1 MNRRRAKPVNPILHR
16 FSPWLRLA
24 IALLCA
30 HTGAAGQEFSALHG
44 PALRAALHAQVRGH
58 KVIPYASSRF
68 DTADAL
74 RQLDG
79 ALDGTNAVVRLI
91 YGDGT
96 APAGAFGVTGGWNRE
111 HLWPNSYGL
120 DDVEPAFS
128 DLHNLRACD
137 ANVNSSRGNK
147 FYDLSNRLTAG
158 YRFPAHAE
166 APRCS
171 ADSDSW
177 EPPAD
182 QRGDLARALFYMD
195 VRYEGDASNEPDLVL
210 VDDVSK
216 LGVTT
221 NLMGRL
227 GVLLQW
233 NEEDPP
239 DDAERAHDAG
249 VKALQGNSNPFIAE
263 PQLANALYIPSPV
276 LLLEGDSVLIGRG
289 PAPSDVNTV
298 FQFSASPAGPWSDS
312 AVGLVKTKFFVRLKV
327 VLYPVHPRL
336 P

>member
-1 MNRRRAKPVNPILHR
+1 MRASI
-16 FSPWLRLA
+16 RLA
-24 IALLCA
+24 LCLLNITSA
-30 HTGAAGQEFSALHG
+30 YASDFSGLHG
-44 PALRAALHAQVRGH
+44 PVLRAALHAQVRGH
-58 KVIPYASSRF
+58 MVIPYASSRF

-96 APAGAFGVTGGWNRE
+96 APAGAFGVTGGWN
-111 HLWPNSYGL
+111 L

-147 FYDLSNRLTAG
+147 FYDLSSRLSAG

-166 APRCS
+166 APRSS
-171 ADSDSW
+171 ADTDSW

-182 QRGDLARALFYMD
+182 QRGDLARALFYID
-195 VRYEGDASNEPDLVL
+195 VRYEGDTSNEPDLVL

-216 LGVTT
+216 ISATT

-263 PQLANALYIPSPV
+263 PQLANALYIPSPI
-276 LLLEGDSVLIGRG
+276 LMLAGDSVVIGRG

-298 FQFSASPAGPWSDS
+298 FQFSASPAGPWSETL
-312 AVGLVKTKFFVRLKV
+312 AEHVGENLFLRLRV
-327 VLYPVHPRL
+327 VLNTISTRPPSVGSAP
-336 P
+336 

>member
-1 MNRRRAKPVNPILHR
+1 MTVSVSLFLLVLGATC
-16 FSPWLRLA
+16 LA
-24 IALLCA
+24 
-30 HTGAAGQEFSALHG
+30 AADLSGLHG

-58 KVIPYASSRF
+58 TGIPYASSRF

-79 ALDGTNAVVRLI
+79 ALSGTNAVVRLN

-111 HLWPNSYGL
+111 HVWPNSYGL

-147 FYDLSNRLTAG
+147 FYDLSDGLSSG

-166 APRCS
+166 APRSS

-195 VRYEGDASNEPDLVL
+195 VRYEGDAPNEPELVL

-216 LGVTT
+216 ISATT

-227 GVLLQW
+227 RVLLKW
-233 NEEDPP
+233 HDEDPS
-239 DDAERAHDAG
+239 DDGEQTRDVG
-249 VKALQGNSNPFIAE
+249 VKAL
-263 PQLANALYIPSPV
+263 PSPGWPTAV
-276 LLLEGDSVLIGRG
+276 TRRRSTSSNSAMAPRG
-289 PAPSDVNTV
+289 LRCW
-298 FQFSASPAGPWSDS
+298 SP
-312 AVGLVKTKFFVRLKV
+312 T
-327 VLYPVHPRL
+327 
-336 P
+336 

>member
-1 MNRRRAKPVNPILHR
+1 MNRRHAKPLNPIPHR
-16 FSPWLRLA
+16 FFSWLRLG

-30 HTGAAGQEFSALHG
+30 HTVAAGQEFSGLHG
-44 PALRAALHAQVRGH
+44 PALRGALHAQVRGH
-58 KVIPYASSRF
+58 TVIPYASSRF

-79 ALDGTNAVVRLI
+79 AIDGTNAVVRLI

-96 APAGAFGVTGGWNRE
+96 APAEAFGVTGGWNRE
-111 HLWPNSYGL
+111 HVWPNSYGL

-147 FYDLSNRLTAG
+147 FYDLSDALSAG

-195 VRYEGDASNEPDLVL
+195 VRYEGDTSNEPDLVL

-216 LGVTT
+216 IGTTT

-263 PQLANALYIPSPV
+263 PQLANALYIPSPI
-276 LLLEGDSVLIGRG
+276 LMLAGDSVIIGRAAG
-289 PAPSDVNTV
+289 SSDVNTI
-298 FQFSASPAGPWSDS
+298 FQFSASPTGPWSETPPQHFGDN
-312 AVGLVKTKFFVRLKV
+312 LFMRLRV
-327 VLYPVHPRL
+327 VLSPISIRPR
-336 P
+336 